1 MENKRYRPNVACIVL
16 SSSYPLKCEFL
27 VARRSDMKDVWQFPQ
42 GGIDKKEEPKE
53 ALLRELKEEIG
64 TNKIDILCEYPKWVS
79 YDFPST
85 VAKKMYPF
93 DGQVQKYFLARL
105 KPDARVDIKT
115 KNPEFDLFEFVN
127 YDELF
132 KRVNH
137 FKRPVYR
144 QVLNYFKQE
153 GFI

>member
-64 TNKIDILCEYPKWVS
+64 TNKIDILCEYPNG
-79 YDFPST
+79 FHMT
-85 VAKKMYPF
+85 FQALLQKKCIHLT
-93 DGQVQKYFLARL
+93 GKC
-105 KPDARVDIKT
+105 
-115 KNPEFDLFEFVN
+115 KN
-127 YDELF
+127 
-132 KRVNH
+132 
-137 FKRPVYR
+137 
-144 QVLNYFKQE
+144 
-153 GFI
+153 IS